1 LLFNEGQEKN
11 MMKIFKS
18 LAIIT
23 AVVAIAG
30 GGTYAW
36 QLQQE
41 TISGITYSA
50 DSMDLQIDGNPSP
63 DGETWVDSFDAPAAF
78 DKNGLKPGSFG
89 EQIIDIKGA
98 KDAEA
103 SIKITADFNKENTL
117 ISPEV
122 EVGDTMNGNVWD
134 GELAQNM
141 RVKISY
147 QADNAESFV
156 QLYDRTVYEY
166 ITDTNLLDLG
176 AITSTTGIASVK
188 LEWSIPEGAGNEIMT
203 DQLGMNVV
211 FGLK

>member
-1 LLFNEGQEKN
+1 

-50 DSMDLQIDGNPSP
+50 GSMDLKIDSNTSSSQQS
-63 DGETWVDSFDAPAAF
+63 WVDGFNTNGGM

-89 EQIIDIKGA
+89 EQIIDIKSEGDVNA
-98 KDAEA
+98 TA
-103 SIKITADFNKENTL
+103 SVRIDTTFNRENTL
-117 ISPEV
+117 LTPEV
-122 EVGDTMNGNVWD
+122 EVGDTYIDNILD

-141 RVKISY
+141 MVKISFD
-147 QADNAESFV
+147 AGNTGTFV
-156 QLYDRTVYEY
+156 EKYNYTVAQYEA
-166 ITDTNLLDLG
+166 NPSLLALG
-176 AITSTTGIASVK
+176 AITNAEGIASVK
-188 LEWSIPEGAGNEIMT
+188 LEWSIPSDASNNIMT
-203 DQLGMNVV
+203 DQIGLAVV
-211 FGLK
+211 FGLE